1 MFLCATFCA
10 RVFFF
15 YYFYHLTK
23 SQQHNNTYIIHH
35 TIQRGRWVQR
45 ASRPLWYFQWQWLGL
60 IVLITLFTYPDTL
73 QPVGRPTLNHVW
85 YFGWI
90 SALSTG
96 LGVLPLIFS
105 PTLDSW
111 WIGVT
116 NGEFVVWFWFHL
128 IRCDVMWRF
137 IMIWYVLHRLI
148 HSSYLI
154 YMSYWITH
162 FHSFIHSF
170 I

>member
-1 MFLCATFCA
+1 MRLFAREFSFFTTFTTLLNHNSTTTPTSSITQYRGVDESKE
-10 RVFFF
+10 RVA
-15 YYFYHLTK
+15 HC
-23 SQQHNNTYIIHH
+23 
-35 TIQRGRWVQR
+35 G
-45 ASRPLWYFQWQWLGL
+45 YFQWQWLGL

>member
-1 MFLCATFCA
+1 MVETRSQRKAIPTSEMNNDGNDTNHQESNGHVNDGKGPMAATSQPQA
-10 RVFFF
+10 TVSSSASAVTSAS
-15 YYFYHLTK
+15 TK
-23 SQQHNNTYIIHH
+23 PKTPMV
-35 TIQRGRWVQR
+35 TI
-45 ASRPLWYFQWQWLGL
+45 ASLVL

-116 NGEFVVWFWFHL
+116 NGELEVFVLLL
-128 IRCDVMWRF
+128 IGCD
-137 IMIWYVLHRLI
+137 
-148 HSSYLI
+148 
-154 YMSYWITH
+154 
-162 FHSFIHSF
+162 
-170 I
+170 